1 MSTYVQLV
9 NKVLI
14 RLNDVTVDPAG
25 DGFDTLRNVQQL
37 VKTSVNDSIRT
48 ILQIGQE
55 LPFLKTTY
63 TQVLTPDVREYNFPS
78 DYSSADYDSFYLK
91 KLSSAD
97 NTPSY
102 LPVITYEDY
111 VKNFRALDD
120 EGNSSIPKYAYQTY
134 TSAFGVT
141 PPPKEAYEIEYTY
154 WKFPTELSLFNDEC
168 AIPSRFDNVI
178 VDGAMM
184 YMMRFRSNDQSAAM
198 HQQTFREGINRMKRV
213 LIDEP
218 LRVRSTVIEGSTNA
232 G

>member
-37 VKTSVNDSIRT
+37 AKNSVNDSIRT
-48 ILQIGQE
+48 ILQVGQE
-55 LPFLKTTY
+55 WPFLKTTY
-63 TQVLTPDVREYNFPS
+63 TQTLTPDVREYDFPA
-78 DYSSADYDSFYLK
+78 DYSSSDYDSFYLK
-91 KLSSAD
+91 KLSSENNSPA
-97 NTPSY
+97 Y

-111 VKNFRALDD
+111 TKNFRAIDD
-120 EGNSSIPKYAYQTY
+120 EGDSSVPEYVYQTY
-134 TSAFGVT
+134 GEAFGVT
-141 PPPKEAYEIEYTY
+141 PAPNAAYEIEYTY
-154 WKFPTELSLFNDEC
+154 WKFPADLSLYNDEC
-168 AIPSRFDNVI
+168 VIPTRFDNVI

-198 HQQTFREGINRMKRV
+198 HQQTYGEGINRMKRV

-218 LRVRSTVIEGSTNA
+218 IRVRSTVIEGSTNA